1 MCGIIGY
8 SGKKPAL
15 PVLTGGLAA
24 LEYRGYD
31 SAGVACWEQGKAA
44 VVRRKGKLSVLREAV
59 EGCFP
64 ESRCGIG
71 HTRWATH
78 GEPEERNAHPHRQ
91 GRVTLVHNGIIENYS
106 EIRRL
111 MEQKGYH
118 FWSDTDT
125 EAAAALI
132 DSLYD
137 KDPLEALRCAAE
149 KLDGSYAFAVLFE
162 GFPDC
167 VFAIRKG
174 SPLTAAVCDSGA
186 LIASDLTPLLAYTNR
201 YYLPEDGE
209 ILVLEKGSLLL
220 YSRSLEPV
228 DPLFRRAGWTLEQ
241 AQKGGFRFFMEKE
254 IHEQPHVF
262 RETVRPRI
270 RHGVPDLEGDGI
282 PDGFFRKIKKL
293 RIAACG
299 TAYFCGMMGRALIEK
314 LARLPVEVEIASEL
328 RYREAVFTEDEAAVV
343 ISQSGETAD
352 TIAAMRMM
360 RERGIPVIAVVNTP
374 GSSIAREADYTLLTH
389 AGPEIAVASTKAY
402 TVQLAV
408 MYLFAI
414 RAALERE
421 TISREQAESFA
432 AQLADAEK
440 VMAQALDEEEDVR
453 RFARM
458 LCGAEHFFYIGRGLD
473 YAMALEGA
481 LKLKEISYIHAE
493 AYAAGELKHGT
504 LALVTAETPVV
515 ALITQPELQAKTLS
529 NLQEAAARGCPVLLA
544 APEWIKWDGGMRL
557 TVPGEG
563 GLFGPLALIILLQLI
578 AFFAAEERGC
588 NPDRPRNL
596 AKSVTVE

>member
-8 SGKKPAL
+8 SGNNSAL

-31 SAGVACWEQGKAA
+31 SAGIACWEQEKIE
-44 VVRRKGKLSVLREAV
+44 VVRRKGKLSVLEKAL

-91 GRVTLVHNGIIENYS
+91 GRVTLVHNGIIENYR
-106 EIRRL
+106 EIRRQ
-111 MEQKGYH
+111 MEQKGYR
-118 FWSDTDT
+118 FLSDTDT

-132 DSLYD
+132 DSLYE

-149 KLDGSYAFAVLFE
+149 KLEGSYAFAVLFE

-167 VFAIRKG
+167 VFAMRKG
-174 SPLTAAVCDSGA
+174 SPLTAGVCENGA

-209 ILVLEKGSLLL
+209 ILVLEKGSLRL
-220 YSRSLEPV
+220 YSQLLEPMEPV
-228 DPLFRRAGWTLEQ
+228 FRKADWTPEQ
-241 AQKGGFRFFMEKE
+241 AQKGGYRFYMEKE
-254 IHEQPHVF
+254 IHEQPRAF
-262 RETVRPRI
+262 RDTVQPRI
-270 RHGVPDLEGDGI
+270 REGIPNLEEDGI
-282 PDGFFRKIKKL
+282 PDGFFRKISKL

-299 TAYFCGMMGRALIEK
+299 TAYYCGMMGKALIEK

-328 RYREAVFTEDEAAVV
+328 RYREPIFAEDEAAVV

-414 RAALERE
+414 RAALERG
-421 TISREQAESFA
+421 TISREQAEIDT
-432 AQLADAEK
+432 AQLTDAEK
-440 VMAQALDEEEDVR
+440 AMELALNRKEEVR
-453 RFARM
+453 RFARS
-458 LCGAEHFFYIGRGLD
+458 LLRTEHLFYIGRGMD

-504 LALVTAETPVV
+504 LALVTGDTPVI
-515 ALITQPELQAKTLS
+515 ALITQPELEAKTLS
-529 NLQEAAARGCPVLLA
+529 NLKEAAARGCPVLLI
-544 APEWIKWDGGMRL
+544 APGEVKWDEGTQL
-557 TVPGEG
+557 IIPGNG
-563 GLFGPLALIILLQLI
+563 GLFGPLALIVLLQLI
-578 AFFAAEERGC
+578 AFCAADERGY
-588 NPDRPRNL
+588 DLDKPRNL